1 MGILDRLDLE
11 ITPEALHKMGFSQ
24 KLYSRDLDMR
34 YNLECMSN
42 IEKADMINENIYYE
56 YRTREYY
63 QIVVRYYPDSF
74 AFKLYD
80 CALGKYSRMEDLHRN
95 HPIGYPKSDYD
106 DSDRFG
112 GDRQYNL
119 SITCEGQPYTS
130 ITGQKLMCENLRDLE
145 SWVNLAKLIS
155 KKEISDEYEC
165 A

>member
-24 KLYSRDLDMR
+24 RIYSSDLDLR

-42 IEKADMINENIYYE
+42 AEKADMINENIYYE
-56 YRTREYY
+56 YRIRDYY

-74 AFKLYD
+74 SFKLYD
-80 CALGKYSRMEDLHRN
+80 CSLGKYSRMEDLHRN
-95 HPIGYPKSDYD
+95 EPRKRDYD
-106 DSDRFG
+106 EDRV

-130 ITGQKLMCENLRDLE
+130 IAGQKLMCENLRDLE
-145 SWVNLAKLIS
+145 CWINLAKLIS
-155 KKEISDEYEC
+155 KKEIADKYGC

>member
-11 ITPEALHKMGFSQ
+11 ITPEALHKMGFYQ

-34 YNLECMSN
+34 YNLECMDD
-42 IEKADMINENIYYE
+42 IAKADMINENIYYE
-56 YRTREYY
+56 CRIFDYY
-63 QIVVRYYPDSF
+63 QMVVRYYPDSF

-80 CALGKYSRMEDLHRN
+80 CDLGKYSRMEDLHRN
-95 HPIGYPKSDYD
+95 EPRKRDYD
-106 DSDRFG
+106 EDRV

-130 ITGQKLMCENLRDLE
+130 IAGQKLMCENLRDLE
-145 SWVNLAKLIS
+145 SWVNLAKLMS
-155 KKEISDEYEC
+155 KKEIADKYEC

>member
-11 ITPEALHKMGFSQ
+11 ITPEALHKMGFYQ
-24 KLYSRDLDMR
+24 RLYSRDLDMR

-56 YRTREYY
+56 WRIRDYY
-63 QIVVRYYPDSF
+63 QMVVRYYPDSF

-80 CALGKYSRMEDLHRN
+80 CGLGKYSRMEDLHRN
-95 HPIGYPKSDYD
+95 QTRKNDYD
-106 DSDRFG
+106 DDRV

-130 ITGQKLMCENLRDLE
+130 IAGQKLMCENLRDLE
-145 SWVNLAKLIS
+145 SWVNLAKLMS
-155 KKEISDEYEC
+155 KKEIADEYGC

>member
-24 KLYSRDLDMR
+24 RLYSRDLDMR

-56 YRTREYY
+56 YRTRYHY

-95 HPIGYPKSDYD
+95 HPRKSDYD
-106 DSDRFG
+106 EDRV

-119 SITCEGQPYTS
+119 SITCEGQPYTP
-130 ITGQKLMCENLRDLE
+130 TAGQKLMCENLRDLE

-155 KKEISDEYEC
+155 KKEITDEYEC

>member
-11 ITPEALHKMGFSQ
+11 ITPEALHKMGFYQ
-24 KLYSRDLDMR
+24 RLYSRDLDIR
-34 YNLECMSN
+34 YHLECMSN

-56 YRTREYY
+56 YRIRDYY
-63 QIVVRYYPDSF
+63 QMVVRYYPDSF

-80 CALGKYSRMEDLHRN
+80 CSLGKYSRMEDLHRN
-95 HPIGYPKSDYD
+95 QPRKSDYD
-106 DSDRFG
+106 VDRV

-130 ITGQKLMCENLRDLE
+130 IAGQKLMCENLRDLE
-145 SWVNLAKLIS
+145 SWVNLAKLMS
-155 KKEISDEYEC
+155 KKEITDEYGC

>member
-24 KLYSRDLDMR
+24 RLYSRDLDMR
-34 YNLECMSN
+34 YHLECMSD

-56 YRTREYY
+56 YRIRDYY
-63 QIVVRYYPDSF
+63 QMVVRYYPDSF

-80 CALGKYSRMEDLHRN
+80 CGLGKYSRMEDLHRN
-95 HPIGYPKSDYD
+95 EPRQRDYD
-106 DSDRFG
+106 EDRV

-119 SITCEGQPYTS
+119 SITCEGQPYTA
-130 ITGQKLMCENLRDLE
+130 IAGQKLMCENLRDLE
-145 SWVNLAKLIS
+145 SWVNLAKLMS
-155 KKEISDEYEC
+155 KKEIADEYEC

>member
-11 ITPEALHKMGFSQ
+11 ITPEALHKMGFYQ
-24 KLYSRDLDMR
+24 RLYSRDLDMR
-34 YNLECMSN
+34 YNLECMDN
-42 IEKADMINENIYYE
+42 VAKANMINENIYYE
-56 YRTREYY
+56 WRIRDYY

-95 HPIGYPKSDYD
+95 QPRKSDYD
-106 DSDRFG
+106 EDRV

-130 ITGQKLMCENLRDLE
+130 IAGQKLMCENLRDLE
-145 SWVNLAKLIS
+145 SWVNLAKLMS
-155 KKEISDEYEC
+155 KKEIADEYEC

>member
-24 KLYSRDLDMR
+24 RIYSTDLDMR

-42 IEKADMINENIYYE
+42 AEKADMINENIYYE
-56 YRTREYY
+56 YRILNYY

-74 AFKLYD
+74 SFKLYD
-80 CALGKYSRMEDLHRN
+80 CSLGKYSRMEDLHRN
-95 HPIGYPKSDYD
+95 QPRKSDYD
-106 DSDRFG
+106 EDRV

-119 SITCEGQPYTS
+119 SITCEGRPYTS
-130 ITGQKLMCENLRDLE
+130 IAGQKLMCENLRDLE
-145 SWVNLAKLIS
+145 SWVNLAKLMT
-155 KKEISDEYEC
+155 KKEIADEYEC